1 MPQLVK
7 GGKYVFGWSKIQP
20 DGSIQIPEEAVWE
33 YNYSSGEKVIIM
45 SGSKTSGGFIIARK
59 SVMEQTILSE
69 ILVKN
74 PDLADYKIE
83 KGKTIRFGKRHL
95 CWTEIN
101 GKGVISLPPETLEK
115 YGVQTGDRLLSGR
128 GSYAGVAM
136 IARGPIVDEALNH
149 PELSVFAP

>member
-7 GGKYVFGWSKIQP
+7 GGKCVFGWSPVTPNGRIR
-20 DGSIQIPEEAVWE
+20 IPEEAVQE
-33 YNYSSGEKVIIM
+33 YGFISGEYLIIM
-45 SGSKTSGGFIIARK
+45 SGSRTSGGFIVARK

-74 PDLADYKIE
+74 PELADFKIE
-83 KGKTIRFGKRHL
+83 KGKTILFGKRYL

-101 GKGVISLPPETLEK
+101 DNGNISLPLETLEK
-115 YGVQTGDRLLSGR
+115 YGVQPGDRLLSGR

-136 IARGPIVDEALNH
+136 IVRGLIIDEALKH
-149 PELSVFAP
+149 PELSVSVP

>member
-7 GGKYVFGWSKIQP
+7 GGKYVFGWSSVTP
-20 DGSIQIPEEAVWE
+20 DGRIRIPEEAVQE
-33 YNYSSGEKVIIM
+33 YNFVPDEKVIIM
-45 SGSKTSGGFIIARK
+45 SGSKTSGGFIVARK

-69 ILVKN
+69 ILIKN
-74 PDLADYKIE
+74 PDLADFQTG
-83 KGKTIRFGKRHL
+83 KGKTILFGKRYL
-95 CWTEIN
+95 CWTDIN

-136 IARGPIVDEALNH
+136 IVRGSIVDEALNH
-149 PELSVFAP
+149 PELSEFNP